1 MPHTW
6 EGEQH
11 KEEAV
16 LLVEEAKQ
24 RWGGSV
30 FTWKAAKA
38 VASSPWCWYEALLFL
53 SVLVAFVVNEPSI
66 ALWPLFEMCSWKGSK
81 TVIDAI
87 KFNAGKMIQTFLL
100 GLLVMYVWLVVGIWT
115 LQKHHA
121 EEYCSNMFQCFF
133 AYLFNSMRGEGLRDV
148 MVDAVFWGNLADMAW
163 QEGNMLFRVLWDMA
177 FQFVFLY
184 ILIAIITGIVIDA
197 FSGLRDEKEA
207 ADQDL
212 QTKCF
217 VCNLDRFTLDQKGQ
231 GFDKHIQTEHN
242 PRWYLFFLLHLYNAR
257 PRSKLTGQE
266 MHVLRKVWPEEQGQ
280 KRSFA
285 WLPREK
291 TVSLVDDGEEG
302 QRAAS
307 EVHDQLAAMAEQLQT
322 LTQAAGEER
331 KTLQAILSTVAPSTF
346 GVASTFGRSNKQ
358 LHPTEAGIMAS
369 RRASLLMEQASGGS
383 RRGSMVRMEP
393 TSSAPVFPEAAP
405 NVLLTGNVLV
415 HDDLGL

>member
-1 MPHTW
+1 VTPVSRHVAFALSGLLLLLCLVRAVAFCVGALPNILRVALEVQGGAEPEEVIEEEENSEASSPGRFHKKEEDDESDDDLVDPADRDLFAATAVRAEVLGMPHTW

-24 RWGGSV
+24 RWGGS
-30 FTWKAAKA
+30 AAKA

-257 PRSKLTGQE
+257 PRSKLTGQ
-266 MHVLRKVWPEEQGQ
+266 
-280 KRSFA
+280 
-285 WLPREK
+285 

-307 EVHDQLAAMAEQLQT
+307 E
-322 LTQAAGEER
+322 
-331 KTLQAILSTVAPSTF
+331 
-346 GVASTFGRSNKQ
+346 
-358 LHPTEAGIMAS
+358 
-369 RRASLLMEQASGGS
+369 
-383 RRGSMVRMEP
+383 
-393 TSSAPVFPEAAP
+393 
-405 NVLLTGNVLV
+405 
-415 HDDLGL
+415 